1 LADELTIHNAHLK
14 ELPKIVEFVTSSVE
28 KQGLHNITFQIE
40 SAVDEACT
48 NVINYAYDGKPG
60 YISLSVAREDNTAV
74 ITINDKGKQFDP
86 NSIAVPDT
94 RSDIFDRSIGGLG
107 IYIMKKLMDE
117 IIYHYDPKTGNTLI
131 LKKKDTGLE

>member
-28 KQGLHNITFQIE
+28 KQGLQNITFQIE
-40 SAVDEACT
+40 SAVDEACA
-48 NVINYAYDGKPG
+48 NVIKYAYDGKPG
-60 YISLSVAREDNTAV
+60 YIRLSVAREDNTAV
-74 ITINDKGKQFDP
+74 ITINDKGRQFDP

-94 RSDIFDRSIGGLG
+94 QSNINDRHIGGLG

-117 IIYHYDPKTGNTLI
+117 IIYHYDPKTGNTLT
-131 LKKKDTGLE
+131 LKKKGTG